1 MGATSKGNEE
11 GIRVYR
17 ASEAPDLH
25 ESGATKNDFGPNTEL
40 METAAKLASSD
51 CSINKLMLHQSRDEG
66 GLSIVYLFFKPNF
79 PLFRHAHD
87 VDSLYVVIS
96 GSVVDFMG
104 KETLRP
110 GDIWSVNAGTS
121 YWYTAGPTESKFSR
135 CSATPTLPRLST
147 RRTLPSGSKRQKQ
160 PYGSMKRRGRRSHRA
175 RSSAPIP
182 SRSGPDKGGERGGQ
196 DGRTASRSSTI
207 QPYQPGQRRW
217 AGDETPGVGPG
228 RRGRPTGV
236 LCRWR
241 LR

>member
-1 MGATSKGNEE
+1 MATASKGTGK

-17 ASEAPDLH
+17 ASDAPDLH

-104 KETLRP
+104 EETLRP
-110 GDIWSVNAGTS
+110 GDIWSVKAGTS
-121 YWYTAGPTESKFSR
+121 YWYTAGPDGVEVLEMFRDADTATIIYTEN
-135 CSATPTLPRLST
+135 PPERLHQAEAAVRVNEAAWQNITEGPLFRANSE
-147 RRTLPSGSKRQKQ
+147 PAQ
-160 PYGSMKRRGRRSHRA
+160 GR
-175 RSSAPIP
+175 
-182 SRSGPDKGGERGGQ
+182 
-196 DGRTASRSSTI
+196 
-207 QPYQPGQRRW
+207 
-217 AGDETPGVGPG
+217 
-228 RRGRPTGV
+228 
-236 LCRWR
+236 
-241 LR
+241 